1 MSESDQKPTKRL
13 RSEIWFNDR
22 AEPGETAIYIERFG
36 NYGITRQELQS
47 ARPVIGIAQTGGDL
61 TPCNRIHMTLAA
73 RVKDGIR
80 DAGGIAFE
88 FPMHPIQESC
98 RRPTAAL
105 DRNLAYLGLVEI
117 FCGYPLDGVV
127 LMTGCDKTTPAC
139 LMAAATVNL
148 PAIVLSGGP
157 MLDGYYDGKLAGS
170 GMALWEARRLHA
182 EGKIDYPELIDM
194 VAASTPSAGHCNT
207 MGTALSMNS
216 LAEALGMSLP
226 GCAAIPAP
234 YGERAKI
241 AYATGLR
248 IVDMVREDLTPARIL
263 TREAFENS
271 IVVNSAIGGSTNCPP
286 HIVAIARH
294 IGVPLDT
301 QDWETVG
308 HDIPLLA
315 NIQPAGEFL
324 GEGYHRAGGVP
335 AIFGELIRGGKI
347 HTSALT
353 VTGKT
358 VGENYLGA
366 KTLDPNIIRPFD
378 KPLMEKAGFLVV
390 SGNLFESA
398 LMKTSVISQDFRSRF
413 LSTPGSED
421 CFTARAIVFEGPE
434 DYRAN
439 INDPALQIDE
449 HCILVVRGCGPV
461 GYPGSAEVVNMTPP
475 DRLVREG
482 VRMLPCLGD
491 GRQSG
496 TSDSPSILNA
506 SPESAVGGNLAIL
519 QTGDK
524 VKVDLK
530 SRRVDVLLSDEE
542 IARRRKDLKPPPI
555 LNNSPWQQLY
565 RANVGQLST
574 GACLDFAVSYRDLR
588 KVVPRHSH

>member
-1 MSESDQKPTKRL
+1 MSESDQKPPQRL

-36 NYGITRQELQS
+36 NYGITRKELQS
-47 ARPVIGIAQTGGDL
+47 ARPVIGIAQSGGDL
-61 TPCNRIHMTLAA
+61 TPCNRIHMTLVA

-148 PAIVLSGGP
+148 PAIALSGGP

-248 IVDMVREDLTPARIL
+248 IVDMVREDLTPSRIL

-294 IGVPLDT
+294 IGVPLET
-301 QDWETVG
+301 QDWETIG

-335 AIFGELIRGGKI
+335 AIFGELIRAGKI
-347 HTSALT
+347 HTGALT

-358 VGENYLGA
+358 IGENYQGA
-366 KTLDPNIIRPFD
+366 KTLDVNIIRPFD

-398 LMKTSVISQDFRSRF
+398 LMKTSVISQDFRRRF

-449 HCILVVRGCGPV
+449 HCILVVRGCGPI

-475 DRLVREG
+475 DHLVREG

-506 SPESAVGGNLAIL
+506 SPESAAGGNLAIL
-519 QTGDK
+519 QTGDQ

-542 IARRRKDLKPPPI
+542 IARRRQNLKPPPI
-555 LNNSPWQQLY
+555 TNNSPWQELY

-574 GACLDFAVSYRDLR
+574 GACLDFAVQYRDLR